1 MGKPT
6 MVTRAMLIGFCVYG
20 IIKFCMLFRPWAPD
34 KYLVIAF
41 IVLLVVSIWSL
52 LDWTQKK

>member
-20 IIKFCMLFRPWAPD
+20 IIKFCMLCRPWVPD

-52 LDWTQKK
+52 IDWTKKK

>member
-1 MGKPT
+1 MDKFMMG
-6 MVTRAMLIGFCVYG
+6 TRAMLIAFCVYG
-20 IIKFCMLFRPWAPD
+20 IMQFCMLFRPWVPD

-52 LDWTQKK
+52 LDWTKKK

>member
-1 MGKPT
+1 

-20 IIKFCMLFRPWAPD
+20 IIKFCMLFRPWVPD

-52 LDWTQKK
+52 IDWTKKK